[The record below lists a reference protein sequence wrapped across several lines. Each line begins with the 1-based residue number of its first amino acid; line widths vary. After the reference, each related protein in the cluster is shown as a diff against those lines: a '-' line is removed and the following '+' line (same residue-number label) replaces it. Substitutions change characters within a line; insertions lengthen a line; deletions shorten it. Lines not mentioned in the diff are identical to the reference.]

1 VNASLQ
7 QDDAAVLHASA
18 ASHILRIC
26 KQPFG
31 PVDAGTLND
40 MVAAFPQPAEAVR
53 LMGLPIGNLPI
64 LFVDMGV
71 KDLADIM
78 GQFLND
84 GSAPFPVFYMP
95 LDRMEH
101 WARDP
106 VAVTFLEFLHR
117 AGLDIQLT
125 VGGSTTWLRGH
136 WVILCDMRIRFLAGV
151 SEVEV
156 QSLKLLP
163 P

>member
-1 VNASLQ
+1 M
-7 QDDAAVLHASA
+7 LHALA
-18 ASHILRIC
+18 ASHVLRIC
-26 KQPFG
+26 NQPFG

-64 LFVDMGV
+64 LFEDVGV
-71 KDLADIM
+71 KELADIM
-78 GQFLND
+78 GQFLQD

-117 AGLDIQLT
+117 AGLDLQLN
-125 VGGSTTWLRGH
+125 VGGSQTWLRGH
-136 WVILCDMRIRFLAGV
+136 WVILCDMRLRFQRGLTAVEAAQVLALEKPHDGTD
-151 SEVEV
+151 
-156 QSLKLLP
+156 
-163 P
+163 